1 VIRRALKFR
10 IDRRRRFVAA
20 AIGGVLLAAVA
31 GGAALRAGRGSAPPP
46 APAQKGPAPVAYDT
60 HVRPLLSKYCYSC
73 HGPKKAKAN
82 LDLSKF
88 ATEAS
93 VLSARK
99 LWKRVLDQI
108 QSLQMP
114 PEDSGRPLKPAD
126 REVLASWIEAA
137 ILRPDPHAPPDPGR
151 VVLRRL
157 NRAEYRNT
165 IRDLLGIELAG
176 SFDPTRDFPSDDV
189 GYGFDTIGDVLSIPP
204 LLLEKYVAA
213 AERILDR
220 AIVTPEQ
227 LKPMVRR
234 LEAEALAVTAGGA
247 PDSAHMVLF
256 ANGELS
262 AEVDVPK
269 DGRYVLR
276 VRAGGDQ
283 AGPEPARMLV
293 RAGDRDLK
301 TFDVTVPRDRMKVY
315 EQKLE
320 LRAGKRRLAVAFVN
334 DYYNPSAPKRSE
346 RDRNL
351 VVDWLELTGPVLEGP
366 PELPESHKRI
376 FTAQPGAGVSKREAA
391 RRVLAP
397 LAERAF
403 RRPVAAEEVE
413 RLVSLF
419 DLADAQGESF
429 EAAMKVPLLA
439 VLVSPHFLFRV
450 ERDGPAGAP
459 RGVRP
464 LDDWELA
471 TRLSYF
477 LWSSMPDEELFALAR
492 QGRLRD
498 PKTLDAQ
505 VDRMLR
511 DPRARA
517 LSENFAL
524 QWLQLRRLEIH
535 APDPKRF
542 PTFNEKLREAMRR
555 EVELLFDEIVR
566 EDRSVVTLLD
576 ADFTY
581 VNEALARHYGI
592 PGVRGD
598 EMRRVALQD
607 PRRGGILMTAGVLTV
622 TSNPTRT
629 SPVKRGK
636 WVLEALLGTPPPPP
650 LPDAGELKDEPE
662 GAERLTVRQ
671 RLELHR
677 ADPNCAGCHKRMD
690 PIGLGFENY
699 DAIGR
704 WRETEGR
711 LPLDVSG
718 TLVDGTS
725 FNGPVELKKILL
737 RRKDEFV
744 RNLIEKTL
752 TYALGRGV
760 EYYDAPVVKEI
771 QKSMAAQGYR
781 FSALVKGVVRSYPFL
796 HRRTHW
802 GEVKDE

>member
-1 VIRRALKFR
+1 MIRRVLR
-10 IDRRRRFVAA
+10 YGIGRRRRAVV
-20 AIGGVLLAAVA
+20 AIGGVLLAAAA
-31 GGAALRAGRGSAPPP
+31 GGLALRAGRGSAPLPP
-46 APAQKGPAPVAYDT
+46 KEKGPAPVAYET

-82 LDLSKF
+82 LDLSKY

-99 LWKRVLDQI
+99 LWKRILDQI

-114 PEDSGRPLKPAD
+114 PEESGRQPKPAE
-126 REVLASWIEAA
+126 RELLASWIEAA
-137 ILRPDPHAPPDPGR
+137 ILRPDPNAPPDPGR

-165 IRDLLGIELAG
+165 IRDLLGVELGGA
-176 SFDPTRDFPSDDV
+176 FDPTRDFPSDDV

-204 LLLEKYVAA
+204 LLMEKYVAA

-220 AIVTPEQ
+220 AIVTPDE
-227 LKPMVRR
+227 LKPAVRR

-256 ANGELS
+256 ANGEVF
-262 AEVDVPK
+262 AEVEVPK
-269 DGRYVLR
+269 DGLYALR

-283 AGPEPARMLV
+283 AGPEPARMLL
-293 RAGDRDLK
+293 RADDRDLK
-301 TFDVTVPRDRMKVY
+301 TFDVSVPRDRMKVY
-315 EQKLE
+315 EEKVA
-320 LRAGKRRLAVAFVN
+320 LRAGKRRIAAAFVN

-351 VVDWLELTGPVLEGP
+351 VIDWLELAGPILTGPP
-366 PELPESHKRI
+366 PLPESHRRL
-376 FTAQPGAGVSKREAA
+376 FTAHPGEGVPKREAA
-391 RRVLAP
+391 RRILAP

-403 RRPVAAEEVE
+403 RRPVTPEEVE
-413 RLVSLF
+413 RLLGLF

-450 ERDGPAGAP
+450 ERDGPPGAP

-471 TRLSYF
+471 TRISYF
-477 LWSSMPDEELFALAR
+477 LWSSMPDEELFSLAR

-498 PKTLDAQ
+498 PRTLEAQ

-535 APDPKRF
+535 TPDPKRF

-555 EVELLFDEIVR
+555 EAELLFDEVVR
-566 EDRSVVTLLD
+566 QDRSVLTLLD

-592 PGVRGD
+592 PGIQGE

-607 PRRGGILMTAGVLTV
+607 PRRGGVLMMAAVLTV

-704 WRETEGR
+704 WRDTEGR

-718 TLVDGTS
+718 TLVDGRS

-737 RRKDEFV
+737 SRRDDFV

-771 QKSMAAQGYR
+771 QKSMAAQGFR
-781 FSALVKGVVRSYPFL
+781 FSALVKGVVRSYPFR

>member
-1 VIRRALKFR
+1 MMSGG
-10 IDRRRRFVAA
+10 RRRYAA
-20 AIGGVLLAAVA
+20 AAAGSALLAAAGLVALLA
-31 GGAALRAGRGSAPPP
+31 GGGARAPQEPHAPP
-46 APAQKGPAPVAYDT
+46 KGPAPVAYAT
-60 HVRPLLSKYCYSC
+60 HVRPLLAKYCVSC

-82 LDLSKF
+82 LDFSKYP
-88 ATEAS
+88 TEAS
-93 VLSARK
+93 VLAARK

-114 PEDSGRPLKPAD
+114 PEDSARQPKPAE
-126 REVLASWIEAA
+126 RELLASWIEAA
-137 ILRPDPHAPPDPGR
+137 ILRPDPNAPPDPGR

-165 IRDLLGIELAG
+165 IRDLLGVELGGA
-176 SFDPTRDFPSDDV
+176 FDPTRDFPSDDV
-189 GYGFDTIGDVLSIPP
+189 GYGFDTIGDVLSFPP
-204 LLLEKYVAA
+204 LLMEKYVAA
-213 AERILDR
+213 AEQILDR
-220 AIVTPEQ
+220 AIVTPEK
-227 LKPMVRR
+227 LKPAVRR
-234 LEAEALAVTAGGA
+234 LEAEGLAVTAGGA

-256 ANGELS
+256 ANGEVY

-269 DGRYVLR
+269 DGLYVLR
-276 VRAGGDQ
+276 MRAGGDQ
-283 AGPEPARMLV
+283 AGPEPARMLLRVDDRNV
-293 RAGDRDLK
+293 R
-301 TFDVTVPRDRMKVY
+301 TWDVPVPRDRMKVY
-315 EQKLE
+315 EEKVSLG
-320 LRAGKRRLAVAFVN
+320 AGKRRLAAAFVN

-351 VVDWLELTGPVLEGP
+351 VLDWLELVGPVLSAP

-376 FTAQPGAGVSKREAA
+376 FTAGPGEGVPKREAA
-391 RRVLAP
+391 RRILAP

-403 RRPVAAEEVE
+403 RRPVAPEEVE
-413 RLVSLF
+413 RLLGLF
-419 DLADAQGESF
+419 DLADGQGESF

-439 VLVSPHFLFRV
+439 VLVSPHFLFRI
-450 ERDGPAGAP
+450 ERDGPPGTP

-542 PTFNEKLREAMRR
+542 PAFTEKLREAMRR
-555 EVELLFDEIVR
+555 EVELFFDEIVR
-566 EDRSVVTLLD
+566 EDRSVLTLLD

-581 VNEALARHYGI
+581 VNEVLARHYGMA
-592 PGVRGD
+592 GVQGD
-598 EMRRVALQD
+598 SMRRVSLQD
-607 PRRGGILMTAGVLTV
+607 PRRGGVLMMAAVLTV

-677 ADPNCAGCHKRMD
+677 ADPNCANCHKRMD

-704 WRETEGR
+704 WRDSEGR

-718 TLVDGTS
+718 TLADGTS

-737 RRKDEFV
+737 GRRDDFV
-744 RNLIEKTL
+744 RNLIEKML

-760 EYYDAPVVKEI
+760 EYYDVPVVKGI